1 MPNIL
6 CVHLFKST
14 LSLVSCL
21 ALAFIMLLAQYE
33 KTLIT
38 KLLYR
43 ISEVLVLVNL
53 VILLS
58 ILTLWLT
65 LDMMLFTLGVWCR
78 PLVMYT
84 PRILS
89 LSDCLMTY
97 WPAWIIMSLDVCL
110 CAGLHVMMNLVL
122 SGLIFK

>member
-6 CVHLFKST
+6 CVHLFKRT

-33 KTLIT
+33 KTLMT

-53 VILLS
+53 VILLR

-97 WPAWIIMSLDVCL
+97 
-110 CAGLHVMMNLVL
+110 
-122 SGLIFK
+122 

>member
-110 CAGLHVMMNLVL
+110 YAGLHVMMNLVL

>member
-53 VILLS
+53 VILLR

-78 PLVMYT
+78 PLVIYT
-84 PRILS
+84 P
-89 LSDCLMTY
+89 SDIYPLC
-97 WPAWIIMSLDVCL
+97 IMYYALFAL
-110 CAGLHVMMNLVL
+110 
-122 SGLIFK
+122 

>member
-21 ALAFIMLLAQYE
+21 ALAFIMLFAQYE

-38 KLLYR
+38 KLLYS

-53 VILLS
+53 VTLFRMFI
-58 ILTLWLT
+58 LWLT
-65 LDMMLFTLGVWCR
+65 FRYDVDVT
-78 PLVMYT
+78 YT
-84 PRILS
+84 SRS
-89 LSDCLMTY
+89 FGY
-97 WPAWIIMSLDVCL
+97 
-110 CAGLHVMMNLVL
+110 
-122 SGLIFK
+122 LIV

>member
-6 CVHLFKST
+6 CVHLFRRT
-14 LSLVSCL
+14 LSFVSCL

-33 KTLIT
+33 KTLMT
-38 KLLYR
+38 KLLYS
-43 ISEVLVLVNL
+43 ISEVLVLVYL
-53 VILLS
+53 VILLR

-65 LDMMLFTLGVWCR
+65 LDMMLFTLGVWCS

-97 WPAWIIMSLDVCL
+97 
-110 CAGLHVMMNLVL
+110 
-122 SGLIFK
+122 

>member
-65 LDMMLFTLGVWCR
+65 LDMMLLTLGVWCR

-97 WPAWIIMSLDVCL
+97 WPAWIIMSSDVCL
-110 CAGLHVMMNLVL
+110 ATYCYFIVFYPNLSL
-122 SGLIFK
+122 CSL

>member
-1 MPNIL
+1 MGECFFILCKQHDMPNIL
-6 CVHLFKST
+6 CVHLFKRT

-21 ALAFIMLLAQYE
+21 ALALIMLLAQYE
-33 KTLIT
+33 NTLMT
-38 KLLYR
+38 KLLYS

-53 VILLS
+53 VILLR

-65 LDMMLFTLGVWCR
+65 LDMMLFTLGIWCK

-84 PRILS
+84 PSILS

-97 WPAWIIMSLDVCL
+97 
-110 CAGLHVMMNLVL
+110 
-122 SGLIFK
+122 